1 MKRLDIDK
9 YDVCEQ
15 QEEERELCVIQE
27 ETKMVDTLISDDQ
40 PLE

>member
-15 QEEERELCVIQE
+15 QEEELCVIQE
-27 ETKMVDTLISDDQ
+27 EIKMVDTLISDCQ

>member
-1 MKRLDIDK
+1 MMYVNSKK
-9 YDVCEQ
+9 K
-15 QEEERELCVIQE
+15 RELCVIQE